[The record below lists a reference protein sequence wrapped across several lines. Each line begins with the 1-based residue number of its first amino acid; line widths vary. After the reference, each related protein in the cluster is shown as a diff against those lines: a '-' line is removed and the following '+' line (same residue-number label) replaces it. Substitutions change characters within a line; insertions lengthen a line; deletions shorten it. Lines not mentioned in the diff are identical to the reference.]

1 LLCLRSEPAVALTGS
16 CIHSKLV
23 PNSYSS
29 HTKKRSNSYRTKA
42 ELSRR
47 LGEDKGIA
55 YNTWDESMKKSLLNF
70 AAAITS
76 TAIAASLYL
85 ASLENPTEIQKQLS
99 TTTNAIAIAGTTAI
113 FGLLDD
119 DKETP

>member
-1 LLCLRSEPAVALTGS
+1 
-16 CIHSKLV
+16 
-23 PNSYSS
+23 
-29 HTKKRSNSYRTKA
+29 
-42 ELSRR
+42 
-47 LGEDKGIA
+47 
-55 YNTWDESMKKSLLNF
+55 MKKSLLNF